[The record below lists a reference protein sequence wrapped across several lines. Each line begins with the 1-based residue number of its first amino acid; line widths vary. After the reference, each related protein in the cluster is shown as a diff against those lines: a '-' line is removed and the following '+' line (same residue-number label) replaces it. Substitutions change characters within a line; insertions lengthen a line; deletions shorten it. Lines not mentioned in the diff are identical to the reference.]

1 MKSIDSKIVK
11 SYFTIFFFS
20 AVSSFC
26 NRNLIKAEKRASVKK
41 RGKGE
46 RKRENKVEKSGKK
59 CRIISDLI

>member
-46 RKRENKVEKSGKK
+46 RKREIRLKNLEKSVE
-59 CRIISDLI
+59 